1 MSVPTVP
8 FHINPSR
15 YIAYILYLC
24 INICNECREELDAK
38 IQENNPNDGIII
50 AKVDATKS
58 TTVAGRFQ
66 IRSYPSLKYYAD
78 RKMYTYKGVRTLEAL
93 YEFATEGYKTA
104 SDDPIP
110 AAPSAFELKMK
121 ELREKLTDYTQKN
134 EHLKYLL
141 EDFEH
146 ITDYRKNAAIVLV
159 VMGSIIGFMLGVIVT
174 LLIGINGNKSKAA
187 KKKKE

>member
-1 MSVPTVP
+1 
-8 FHINPSR
+8 
-15 YIAYILYLC
+15 
-24 INICNECREELDAK
+24 
-38 IQENNPNDGIII
+38 
-50 AKVDATKS
+50 
-58 TTVAGRFQ
+58 
-66 IRSYPSLKYYAD
+66 
-78 RKMYTYKGVRTLEAL
+78 
-93 YEFATEGYKTA
+93 
-104 SDDPIP
+104 
-110 AAPSAFELKMK
+110 MK